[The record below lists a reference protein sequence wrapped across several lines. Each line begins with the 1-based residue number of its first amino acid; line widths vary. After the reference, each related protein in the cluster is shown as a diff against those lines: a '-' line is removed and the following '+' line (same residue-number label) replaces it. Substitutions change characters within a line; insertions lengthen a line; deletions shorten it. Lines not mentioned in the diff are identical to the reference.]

1 MLILANNPNNK
12 TKGQDVIWASCVLQN
27 FDWQLGLTPSSSS
40 KGSDFSSGMIN
51 ELILRWLFHAV
62 HYTFFFFFF
71 FFFGTPVAYG
81 GSQARGWNRA
91 VAAGLHHTTMPDPS
105 RICNLHHSSWQ
116 YQILK
121 PTERGQGSNLCL
133 HVLMDASQI
142 HFHWA
147 TMGPSYTFK

>member
-1 MLILANNPNNK
+1 MWFGHLVYYKILIDSWGWLQVHLPR
-12 TKGQDVIWASCVLQN
+12 VLTSHQAWLMSWY
-27 FDWQLGLTPSSSS
+27 FV
-40 KGSDFSSGMIN
+40 DFFMQYIT
-51 ELILRWLFHAV
+51 H
-62 HYTFFFFFF
+62 FFFFFF
-71 FFFGTPVAYG
+71 VFLGTPVAYG